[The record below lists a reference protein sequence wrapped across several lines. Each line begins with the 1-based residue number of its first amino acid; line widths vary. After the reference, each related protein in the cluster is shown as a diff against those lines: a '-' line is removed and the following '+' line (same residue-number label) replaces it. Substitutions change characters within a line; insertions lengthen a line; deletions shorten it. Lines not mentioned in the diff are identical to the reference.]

1 MTTLYFEISSMI
13 VLLTDFGLDDIY
25 VGVMKGV
32 IAGIA
37 PHCRVIDL
45 THGLQPQ
52 NIAEAAYRL
61 DASYRYFPPG
71 SIFCCVVDPGVGSSR
86 RALVVQA
93 GQYVFVAPDNGLLT
107 PVLHREPVV
116 MVVQLD
122 KPDYF
127 LQEVSATF
135 HGRDIFAPVVA
146 HLAAGIAVQEI
157 GTIVEAATLVRL
169 EYSEL
174 VAIPGGWRVTVISV
188 DHFGNLLTNCP
199 ASLLHGHNCWIRVH
213 TMCLERLD
221 RTYTDVPAGE
231 PVAYI
236 GSGGM
241 LELALNGGNAAR
253 IWNVKTGDEVI
264 IEVF

>member
-1 MTTLYFEISSMI
+1 MI

-61 DASYRYFPPG
+61 DAAYRYFPPG

-86 RALVVQA
+86 RALAVQA
-93 GQYVFVAPDNGLLT
+93 GKYVFVAPDNGLLT
-107 PVLHREPVV
+107 PVLRREPVV
-116 MVVQLD
+116 MAVQLD
-122 KPDYF
+122 KPEYF
-127 LQEVSATF
+127 LREVSATF
-135 HGRDIFAPVVA
+135 HGRDIFAPVAA
-146 HLAAGIAVQEI
+146 HLAVGTAVQAL
-157 GTIVEAATLVRL
+157 GTIVDAGTLVKL
-169 EYSEL
+169 EYSEP
-174 VAIPGGWRVTVISV
+174 VAIPGGWRATVISI

-199 ASLLHGHNCWIRVH
+199 ASLLRGHNCRFRVRAV
-213 TMCLERLD
+213 CVERLD
-221 RTYTDVPAGE
+221 RTYADVPTGE

-236 GSGGM
+236 GSGGK

-253 IWNVKTGDEVI
+253 AWNVTTGDEVI

>member
-1 MTTLYFEISSMI
+1 MI

-52 NIAEAAYRL
+52 NIAEASYRL
-61 DASYRYFPPG
+61 DAAYRYFPPG

-86 RALVVQA
+86 RALAVQA
-93 GQYVFVAPDNGLLT
+93 GPYVFVAPDNGLLT
-107 PVLHREPVV
+107 PVLRQEPVV
-116 MVVQLD
+116 MAVQLD
-122 KPDYF
+122 KPEYF
-127 LQEVSATF
+127 LREISATF
-135 HGRDIFAPVVA
+135 HGRDIFAPVAA
-146 HLAAGIAVQEI
+146 HLAAGTAVQEL
-157 GTIVEAATLVRL
+157 GTIVDAGTLVKL
-169 EYSEL
+169 EYSEA
-174 VAIPGGWRVTVISV
+174 VAMPGGWQATVISI

-199 ASLLHGHNCWIRVH
+199 ALLLHGHNCRVRVR
-213 TMCLERLD
+213 TVCVERLD
-221 RTYTDVPAGE
+221 RTYADVPAGE

-253 IWNVKTGDEVI
+253 AWNITPGDEVI